1 MAINYY
7 SSLIECHRG
16 KFKDERDNNN
26 NNDKISSVILNSTNK
41 KQSWNFFHFT
51 PTWRSVS
58 GIYIESVSSVLHWN
72 AECGK
77 QIRMGKCVCVCVFVY
92 HNEAFVVATVVVIQ
106 RDLMCFYY
114 IFSEEIQFQIVQ
126 MSKERLAVY
135 KYS

>member
-1 MAINYY
+1 M
-7 SSLIECHRG
+7 
-16 KFKDERDNNN
+16 
-26 NNDKISSVILNSTNK
+26 
-41 KQSWNFFHFT
+41 
-51 PTWRSVS
+51 
-58 GIYIESVSSVLHWN
+58 
-72 AECGK
+72 
-77 QIRMGKCVCVCVFVY
+77 CVCVLVY